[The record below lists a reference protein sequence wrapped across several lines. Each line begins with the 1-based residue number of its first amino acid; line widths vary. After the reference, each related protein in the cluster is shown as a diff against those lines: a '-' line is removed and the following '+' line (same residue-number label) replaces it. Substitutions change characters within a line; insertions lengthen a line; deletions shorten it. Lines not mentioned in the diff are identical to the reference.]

1 MPHKNDLEID
11 WGNPEDSERF
21 SYAIDTGIDTKEI
34 IKFACRGGMDRP
46 ITYNYRIRSED
57 IKTTY

>member
-1 MPHKNDLEID
+1 MELFHTIQNMKLLLLSTTTYE
-11 WGNPEDSERF
+11 F
-21 SYAIDTGIDTKEI
+21 LIDTGIDTKEI

>member
-1 MPHKNDLEID
+1 MKLLLLSTTTYE
-11 WGNPEDSERF
+11 F
-21 SYAIDTGIDTKEI
+21 LIDTGIDTKEI

-57 IKTTY
+57 IKKTY